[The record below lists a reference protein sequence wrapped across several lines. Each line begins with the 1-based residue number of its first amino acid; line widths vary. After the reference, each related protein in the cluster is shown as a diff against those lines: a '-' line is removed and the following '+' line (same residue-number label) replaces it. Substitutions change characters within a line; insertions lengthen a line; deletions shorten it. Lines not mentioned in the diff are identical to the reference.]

1 MEAQQRRR
9 PASATREE
17 PGNVS
22 LARRDMPE
30 HTRKVG
36 EMVEIDELRGSK
48 VLRDLNDRE
57 LAEVAKLGT
66 AWKRPAGQRVIR
78 EGSEAVGLYLLQEG
92 RVQVRMTSRDGH
104 EVMIDE
110 LGPGDLFGWSSVLDQ
125 SGFKAAI
132 WTVEDSTLV
141 VFDGRKMRA
150 LFEANNHIGYRVVR
164 EIAEIVASRLERLR
178 SRLADQPFSEEWLL
192 QVRMSDEGDRESSKP

>member
-1 MEAQQRRR
+1 MA
-9 PASATREE
+9 
-17 PGNVS
+17 
-22 LARRDMPE
+22 
-30 HTRKVG
+30 
-36 EMVEIDELRGSK
+36 EIDELKGSK

-66 AWKRPAGQRVIR
+66 VWKRPAGQRVIR

-92 RVQVRMTSRDGH
+92 RVQVKMTSRDGH
-104 EVMIDE
+104 EVIIDE

-125 SGFKAAI
+125 SAFKAAI

-178 SRLADQPFSEEWLL
+178 SRLADQPFSEEWLSPI
-192 QVRMSDEGDRESSKP
+192 RASDQDDRESSKP